1 MTTATQ
7 TRTTTEQITE
17 AYRAQGAEWVSLETI
32 RTTLAHIEPAELD
45 QAIREMAIVSRTAF
59 VFPVANLKS
68 LTPGQRA
75 AAVTIGGEAC
85 HMIQVKASAVVA
97 PVAYRARHARA
108 AR

>member
-7 TRTTTEQITE
+7 TRTTTQQITE

-32 RTTLAHIEPAELD
+32 RTELAHVEPAELD
-45 QAIREMAIVSRTAF
+45 RAIREMAIVSRTAL

-85 HMIQVKASAVVA
+85 HMIQVKPVAVA
-97 PVAYRARHARA
+97 PVVYRARHARA